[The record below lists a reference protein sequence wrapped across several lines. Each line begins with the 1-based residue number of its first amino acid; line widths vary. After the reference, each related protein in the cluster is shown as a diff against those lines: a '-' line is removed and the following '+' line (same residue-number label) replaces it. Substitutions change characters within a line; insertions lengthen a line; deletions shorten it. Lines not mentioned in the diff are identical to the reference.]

1 MPTLPRCRCH
11 VCSSAS
17 YQRSGSAT
25 VVGTGKEL
33 PQLPPERQPLTAV
46 QEAGDV
52 LFVPAGWSHAILNLR
67 EGIGLAE
74 EFELSHW

>member
-1 MPTLPRCRCH
+1 MPALHRCGCH
-11 VCSSAS
+11 VLPTFA
-17 YQRSGSAT
+17 QRRSW
-25 VVGTGKEL
+25 VRTGKEL

>member
-1 MPTLPRCRCH
+1 MPALHRCWCHALPPF
-11 VCSSAS
+11 A
-17 YQRSGSAT
+17 QRESW
-25 VVGTGKEL
+25 VRTGKEL

>member
-1 MPTLPRCRCH
+1 M
-11 VCSSAS
+11 
-17 YQRSGSAT
+17 
-25 VVGTGKEL
+25 GTGKEL

>member
-1 MPTLPRCRCH
+1 MACQHCIVADVMPWVR
-11 VCSSAS
+11 
-17 YQRSGSAT
+17 
-25 VVGTGKEL
+25 TGKEL